1 MQEDYDFH
9 KEAMKSGFAKGDKKV
24 DMIYLLKETY
34 PNRHAEMKLYAR
46 RPMYELCTA
55 FPVFTKSKYVSI

>member
-1 MQEDYDFH
+1 MQEDYQCH
-9 KEAMKSGFAKGDKKV
+9 KEAMKSGFAKGDKKA
-24 DMIYLLKETY
+24 DMMYLMKETH

-46 RPMYELCTA
+46 GPMCELCTA